1 MCLNEQECVALA
13 SSRNFTRRSTPREGI
28 RCIVFL
34 TFLRKPSPVHAEC
47 ACRFRLQR
55 DKRRGRQ
62 TREHTHTD
70 RQTDN
75 LSFIYECNTDYRVR
89 CRSALCS
96 LVFVLFFLFCL
107 FGSSLECPAR
117 RLPRKTGWRHLP
129 LKGNRQLSILQSGYS
144 TFG

>member
-1 MCLNEQECVALA
+1 MCSVSVIKKFYAKVDPLRGDPVHN
-13 SSRNFTRRSTPREGI
+13 
-28 RCIVFL
+28 FL
-34 TFLRKPSPVHAEC
+34 TFYANLPLCVPSVRADFGCEGTKDV
-47 ACRFRLQR
+47 AA
-55 DKRRGRQ
+55 K
-62 TREHTHTD
+62 REHTHTD

-75 LSFIYECNTDYRVR
+75 LSFIYECNTDHRVR

-96 LVFVLFFLFCL
+96 LVFVLFFLSCL

-129 LKGNRQLSILQSGYS
+129 LKGNCQLSILQSGYS